1 MLLRRLKRCSL
12 YIVMVLALLQA
23 LLPLLHAHPANTPLS
38 NTGSGIHMHD
48 LVTDH
53 LHHFWTS
60 PSLEAEHDHVPVIG
74 VGAAHEPESIQL
86 PVLLGLATF
95 LLVALFFGRSA
106 RPIIWRE
113 HAFQPVPAPD
123 FFVSPL
129 RAPPQY

>member
-1 MLLRRLKRCSL
+1 M
-12 YIVMVLALLQA
+12 VMVLALLQA

-53 LHHFWTS
+53 LSHSWTS
-60 PSLEAEHDHVPVIG
+60 PSLEMEHDHVQVIG
-74 VGAAHEPESIQL
+74 VGAAHEPESIHL

-106 RPIIWRE
+106 RSIVWRE

-129 RAPPQY
+129 RAPPQH